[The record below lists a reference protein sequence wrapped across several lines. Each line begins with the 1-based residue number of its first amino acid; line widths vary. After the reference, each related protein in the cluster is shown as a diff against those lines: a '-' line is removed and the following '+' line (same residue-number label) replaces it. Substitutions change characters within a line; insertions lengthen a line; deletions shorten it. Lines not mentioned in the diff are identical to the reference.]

1 MAVDLRGDKHGF
13 PVRRKGCWLP
23 TQIGGPLGLGDFP
36 CVKEEKVVKVVS
48 NPQGFYGLTV

>member
-36 CVKEEKVVKVVS
+36 CVKEEKVVS